1 MAIAHSLLTAHT
13 AQKNQNGRSHSSSQN
28 IDFGHLNRMEQ
39 FSIHAG
45 PRWVAAGIGKAS
57 GRWAGV

>member
-1 MAIAHSLLTAHT
+1 
-13 AQKNQNGRSHSSSQN
+13 
-28 IDFGHLNRMEQ
+28 MEQ